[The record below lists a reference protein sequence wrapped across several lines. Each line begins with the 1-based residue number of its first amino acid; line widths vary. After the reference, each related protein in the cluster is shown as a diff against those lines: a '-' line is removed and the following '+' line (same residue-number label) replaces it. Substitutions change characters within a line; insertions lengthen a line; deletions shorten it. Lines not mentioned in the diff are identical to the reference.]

1 MIQGYELPLS
11 NRSHIHVQAILQESI
26 ACHFQLKFLE
36 SIPKALQIMIDIK
49 IEFIDNDQVVRAQ
62 TDVAL
67 SGEEDTVFQFLQ
79 QLKEEL
85 LPGETAFIEIEG
97 LENDSITFEI
107 SLVENWESQQPPMR
121 RVA

>member
-1 MIQGYELPLS
+1 
-11 NRSHIHVQAILQESI
+11 
-26 ACHFQLKFLE
+26 
-36 SIPKALQIMIDIK
+36 MIDLK

-62 TDVAL
+62 MDIAL
-67 SGEEDTVFQFLQ
+67 NGEEDPVFQFLQ

-97 LENDSITFEI
+97 LDTDTVTFEI
-107 SLVENWESQQPPMR
+107 SHLENFESQLPPLK